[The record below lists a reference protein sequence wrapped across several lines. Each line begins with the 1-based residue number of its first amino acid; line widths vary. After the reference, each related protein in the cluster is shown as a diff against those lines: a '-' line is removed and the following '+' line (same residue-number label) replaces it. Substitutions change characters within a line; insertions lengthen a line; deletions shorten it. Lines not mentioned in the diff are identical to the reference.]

1 MNRLLCLFLTHLFAA
16 VDWQLESEVDVAVKL
31 LDGDRPLPYGVERVY
46 RNTCLRCGDLVFRR
60 VRTLE

>member
-16 VDWQLESEVDVAVKL
+16 ADWQLESEVDVAVKL